1 MLLIIQ
7 KIKQFL
13 NLFIHIG
20 IILGISMTILLVYFL
35 LYLPI
40 HTKHG
45 ETITVPDLKGVSMED
60 LEDILGK
67 RKLRYEI
74 TKDSSFSSEYP
85 PFVVLTQVPP
95 AFSFVKENRKIYVS
109 LNAKMPPLVK
119 MPNLI
124 DGSLKNAQMVLKSY
138 DIILGEI
145 EYVPD
150 LAQNSVKEQFYKN
163 KPISPG
169 TLLPKGS
176 SIDLQVGDGMG
187 NQQLLTPD
195 IIGMNYEEAEIL
207 ILGSN
212 LKIGEIHTHSKGTI
226 TKIMRQGGVEKTI
239 TETAQKG
246 TIFQQNPLPNTR
258 INVDT
263 PIEIWVVGDT
273 KK

>member
-1 MLLIIQ
+1 MAQ

-13 NLFIHIG
+13 HLFFHIF
-20 IILGISMTILLVYFL
+20 IILAVSIVILLMYFL
-35 LYLPI
+35 IYIPI
-40 HTKHG
+40 HTNHG
-45 ETITVPDLKGVSMED
+45 ETITVPDLKGVSIED
-60 LEDILGK
+60 LDDILGK

-74 TKDSSFSSEYP
+74 TKDSSFSSGYP
-85 PFVVLTQVPP
+85 PLVVLTQVPA
-95 AFSFVKENRKIYVS
+95 AFFFVKENRKIYIS

-124 DGSLKNAQMVLKSY
+124 DGSLKNAQMVLKSHGL
-138 DIILGEI
+138 ILGKI

-150 LAQNSVKEQFYKN
+150 LAQNSIKAQFYKN
-163 KPISPG
+163 NPISTG
-169 TLLPKGS
+169 TSLPKGS

-195 IIGMNYEEAEIL
+195 IIGMDYEEAESV

-212 LKIGEIHTHSKGTI
+212 LKIGEIHTSSQGSI
-226 TKIMRQGGVEKTI
+226 TKTVIQGGIQKNI
-239 TETAQKG
+239 TESAHKG
-246 TIFQQNPLPNTR
+246 TIFQQNPLPNTK

-263 PIEIWVVGDT
+263 PIDIWIVGDT